1 MTQEEALLK
10 AKRDCL
16 ILKEFLTD
24 DEIKSHLS
32 DVLGTETAYTS
43 LMVNQAV
50 VNMLKAILPVAP
62 VSYSRGNISITRANI
77 ENVLKEFEN
86 RLVGS
91 VNLYRGEP
99 E

>member
-1 MTQEEALLK
+1 MTQEEALAK
-10 AKRDCL
+10 AKRECL

-32 DVLGTETAYTS
+32 DVLGTETDYTS

-50 VNMLKAILPVAP
+50 VKMLKAILPVAP

-86 RLVGS
+86 KLIGS